1 MGCCESETQGEQFD
15 TSARRISQKLARD
28 MRDADQ
34 GDDYMDNNFLEAK
47 SIVFR
52 EEEPP
57 LENAVFEEEEEHYVV
72 IKPKIVH
79 GYWKIRGV
87 GEPIR
92 YMLECINQPWED
104 VQYELGDAPDF
115 SMDEWTS
122 AKDELEL
129 DFPNIPYMIDGK
141 TKLTNPFAIMKYLA
155 YQYSPELAGET
166 VEGKAEI
173 EMLHEKIIDAKKVIT
188 GPCYVG
194 ENRQKLI
201 GLAKKKLIPIVEYLG
216 EKKFLVEDKLTL
228 IDFMMLEL
236 CEFA

>member
-1 MGCCESETQGEQFD
+1 MQ
-15 TSARRISQKLARD
+15 A
-28 MRDADQ
+28 ADQ
-34 GDDYMDNNFLEAK
+34 GDDYMDNDFLKAK
-47 SIVFR
+47 DIVFR

-57 LENAVFEEEEEHYVV
+57 LVITAIEEEEEHYEVQTS
-72 IKPKIVH
+72 KPKIVH

-104 VQYELGDAPDF
+104 IQYELGNAPDF

-122 AKDELEL
+122 VKDGLEL
-129 DFPNIPYMIDGK
+129 DFPNIPYLIDGE

-166 VEGKAEI
+166 IEGKAEI
-173 EMLHEKIIDAKKVIT
+173 EMLHERLADAKKVIS

-194 ENRQKLI
+194 SDRQKLI
-201 GLAKKKLIPIVEYLG
+201 NMAMKKLAPLVEYLG
-216 EKKFLVEDKLTL
+216 EKKFLVENKLTL